1 MLPNWTQ
8 HSRQVNMMFGNEEN
22 LNAHSERQ
30 VNLTFGS
37 KGLINLTLYMIY
49 DSYVCS

>member
-8 HSRQVNMMFGNEEN
+8 RLRQVNLMFGNEEN

-30 VNLTFGS
+30 VNLMFGS
-37 KGLINLTLYMIY
+37 EGLM
-49 DSYVCS
+49 